1 MNAHQPRNQEPTFG
15 GAIRVDLTV
24 EHQEC
29 WLIETTRETEV
40 EVLGRGV
47 YRTGGE
53 RANSHV
59 TMVSD
64 ERSTLDEAVE
74 VARASGFTFS
84 VSEMQ
89 NEDEY
94 WVPVTRGKARRELLV
109 EHDPSKQVSDS
120 FTSRGFVYGAPV
132 DIRSG
137 IEHWTLLTHLDRPEI
152 QTALDQV
159 RDAEA
164 AKIDVVGITEYEH
177 GIPGGELPLSRL
189 SARQREVFQLARRS
203 GYYAHPKRATARQ
216 LAEEL
221 GVTTS
226 TVHEH
231 LHKAEQLLLDL
242 SSGE

>member
-1 MNAHQPRNQEPTFG
+1 MNAHRPRNQAAAVG

-29 WLIETTRETEV
+29 WLIEVTEETRV

-47 YRTGGE
+47 YRTGDK
-53 RANSHV
+53 RANSHI

-64 ERSTLDEAVE
+64 DGSTLDEAVE

-84 VSEMQ
+84 VAEMQ
-89 NEDEY
+89 TGEEY
-94 WVPVTRGKARRELLV
+94 QVPVPLGKARRELLV

-132 DIRSG
+132 DIRDG
-137 IEHWTLLTHLDRPEI
+137 VERWTLLTHLDRPQI
-152 QTALDQV
+152 QTALDEV

-164 AKIDVVGITEYEH
+164 AKIDVVGITEHENSVA
-177 GIPGGELPLSRL
+177 GGELPLSRL
-189 SARQREVFQLARRS
+189 SARQREVFQLARRN
-203 GYYAHPKRATARQ
+203 GFYAHPKRVTARR

-242 SSGE
+242 SSSE